1 MRKFYQTEW
10 HGIKFN
16 TIKSISVSR
25 LPDEE
30 FYDYFYSIFSK
41 KYSSISELD
50 PDWLSLK
57 LSAADWLVQQI
68 RDISPKSALS
78 LGIGLGILE
87 NHIKANLDL
96 DLHVHEVS
104 ETARNYIDA
113 KIPEEFI
120 HIGLFPECLDKALKF
135 DLIIMGGIEYIFDD
149 RELEKFF
156 THVAEHLHPQG
167 KLLLISWS
175 FYETSLYSTLKHSI
189 KDLLIRLPFFQKN
202 KQFWGYLRTP
212 DQLRKLAR
220 KAGLQI
226 LSSEKDESVGNW
238 KTLFLILKKN

>member
-1 MRKFYQTEW
+1 MRKFYQTQW

-16 TIKSISVSR
+16 SIRSISISR
-25 LPDEE
+25 LPDED
-30 FYDYFYSIFSK
+30 FYNHFYANFSK

-50 PDWLSLK
+50 PDWLRLK
-57 LSAADWLVQQI
+57 FSAADWLVKQI
-68 RDISPKSALS
+68 KDIDPKSALS
-78 LGIGLGILE
+78 LGVGLAILE

-104 ETARNYIDA
+104 DSVRNYIDA
-113 KIPEEFI
+113 NIPEECI

-149 RELEKFF
+149 QELEKFL
-156 THVAEHLHPQG
+156 TQVADHLHPQG

-175 FYETSLYSTLKHSI
+175 FYERSLYSTVKHYI
-189 KDLLIRLPFFQKN
+189 KELLIRLPLFQKN
-202 KQFWGYLRTP
+202 KQFWGYLRTQ
-212 DQLRKLAR
+212 DQLKVLAR

-226 LSSEKDESVGNW
+226 LSSEKDESVGDW
-238 KTLFLILKKN
+238 KTLFLTLKRD